1 MSSRKVG
8 VLVGSLRKGS
18 YSKKI
23 AEEIM
28 ALAPES
34 LKMKIVDISG
44 LPIYNQDFD
53 SEGNPPDSWVE
64 FRELIK
70 SLDAVLYVTP
80 EYNRSVP
87 AALKN
92 AVDVGSRP
100 YGQNTWNGKPGAVV
114 SVSTGAL
121 SGFGA
126 NHHLR
131 QSLVF
136 INVPVMPQP
145 EAYIGNAAALFDD
158 KGSLINEKTRDFL
171 KSFIKSYDAWVELN
185 LVDCKSYLS
194 INGTEK
200 NN

>member
-1 MSSRKVG
+1 MYSKKVG
-8 VLVGSLRKGS
+8 IFVGSLRKGS

-23 AEEIM
+23 AEEII

-34 LKMKIVDISG
+34 LKMELVDISG

-53 SEGNPPDSWVE
+53 SEGNPPESWVE
-64 FRELIK
+64 FRKLIK
-70 SLDAVLYVTP
+70 SLDAVLFVTP
-80 EYNRSVP
+80 EHNRSVP

-100 YGQNTWNGKPGAVV
+100 YGQNAWNGKPGAVV
-114 SVSTGAL
+114 SVSTGAI

-136 INVPVMPQP
+136 VNVPVMPQI
-145 EAYIGNAAALFDD
+145 EAYIGNADELFDD
-158 KGSLINEKTRDFL
+158 KGLLINEDTRDFL
-171 KSFIKSYDAWVELN
+171 KSFINSYAAWVN
-185 LVDCKSYLS
+185 LILADCK
-194 INGTEK
+194 
-200 NN
+200 